1 MKPLYFKKV
10 RFGATLVRIVLGS
23 GSRYRAALLQ
33 RIVPDFDIDS
43 PDIDETALADETPT
57 SLALRLASEKA
68 VKIAK
73 RWDNSLIIGSD
84 QVALLRAKDGLTEKV
99 LGKPGNFEKAQQQL
113 RQCSGQ
119 SVIYRTACCLLN
131 SATNHSQIF
140 YDDYILHF
148 KSLDDQQINDYLN
161 KEQPFDCAGAIK
173 SEGLGVTLIE
183 RYEGNDPSTLI
194 GLPLIKLINA
204 LNKENYLVLKNQ

>member
-1 MKPLYFKKV
+1 M
-10 RFGATLVRIVLGS
+10 RIVLGS
-23 GSRYRAALLQ
+23 GSRYRAALLH
-33 RIVPDFDIDS
+33 RIVPHFEIDS
-43 PDIDETALADETPT
+43 PDIDETALADESPT
-57 SLALRLASEKA
+57 SLALRLATEKA
-68 VKIAK
+68 AKVGK

-84 QVALLRAKDGLTEKV
+84 QVALLRPKDGSSEKV
-99 LGKPGNFEKAQQQL
+99 LGKPGNFKKAQQQL
-113 RQCSGQ
+113 QICSGQ

-140 YDDYILHF
+140 HDDYILHF
-148 KSLDDQQINDYLN
+148 KSLDDQQITDYLN

-173 SEGLGVTLIE
+173 SEGLGVSLIE
-183 RYEGNDPSTLI
+183 RYEGDDPSTLI

>member
-1 MKPLYFKKV
+1 M
-10 RFGATLVRIVLGS
+10 RIVLGS
-23 GSRYRAALLQ
+23 GSRYRAALLH
-33 RIVPDFDIDS
+33 RIIPHFDIDS

-57 SLALRLASEKA
+57 LLALRLATEKA
-68 VKIAK
+68 IKIAN

-84 QVALLRAKDGLTEKV
+84 QVALLCPKDGSAEKV

-131 SATNHSQIF
+131 SATNQHQTF

-148 KSLDDQQINDYLN
+148 NLLDDAQISDYLN

-173 SEGLGVTLIE
+173 SEGLGVALIE
-183 RYEGNDPSTLI
+183 RYEGDDPSTLI
-194 GLPLIKLINA
+194 GLPLIKLITA
-204 LNKENYLVLKNQ
+204 LNKENYFILKNQ

>member
-1 MKPLYFKKV
+1 M
-10 RFGATLVRIVLGS
+10 RIVLGS
-23 GSRYRAALLQ
+23 GSRYRAALLH
-33 RIVPDFDIDS
+33 RIIPHFDIDS

-204 LNKENYLVLKNQ
+204 LNKEDYLVLKNQ